1 MPLFSGVSLTATRCY
16 SSALT
21 STFHVPVS
29 TRLIR
34 PLASS
39 FQAKNF
45 YFTRSLTNSGSNS
58 NPKNVKPSHVNNI
71 SLLTTNRSAWVSK
84 LPFGSSNRAYNIHP
98 SRFIHTTPRLAS
110 DSPKSS
116 VKQDAKKTEK
126 DEDREGEEMHTTIL
140 RNLFKYLWPK
150 NSRSFKVRV
159 VVALSLLIL
168 AKVLNV
174 QVPFMFKGIIDDMNI
189 DWTGQAGT
197 VTTLIGATV
206 LAYGFAR
213 FGAVLFGELRNAIFA
228 TVAQS
233 AIRQVALGTFQ
244 HLLRLDL
251 GFHLTRQTGA
261 ITRAI
266 ERGTKGIS
274 YVLTSMV
281 FHIIPI
287 TLEISMVCGI
297 LSYNYG
303 VNFALITLGTMAAY
317 SFFTIKTTTWRSKF
331 RRQANAA
338 DNKASTVALD
348 SLINFES
355 VKYFNNE
362 AYQAKK
368 YDNALAQYEK
378 SSIQVQQSLAY
389 LNAGQNFIFSSALT
403 AMMYLACA
411 GVADGSLT
419 VGDLVLVNQLVFQL
433 SVPLNFLGSVYRDL
447 KQALLDMEALFK
459 LQEVNVSIK
468 EKPNA
473 KPLDFKGGEIK
484 FENVSFGYHPDRL
497 ILKNASF
504 TIPAG
509 HKIAIVGPSG
519 SGKSTILRLLFRF
532 YDISE
537 GKITIDGQDIRDVTL
552 ESLRKAI
559 GVVPQDT
566 PLFNDSIRNNIRYG
580 RLEASDE
587 EVEHV
592 TSRAHLHQLI
602 DSLPEGYETRVGER
616 GLMISGGEKQR
627 LAISR
632 VLLKNS
638 PIIFFDEA
646 TSALDTETEKVL
658 LQNVHSII
666 KDQKLTSVFIAH
678 RLRTVA
684 DTDKII
690 VLRNG
695 SVLEEGSHTALLQ
708 DKNSFY
714 STLWESQETL
724 SLAVEKDEA
733 LEGEVKKVETGI

>member
-1 MPLFSGVSLTATRCY
+1 
-16 SSALT
+16 
-21 STFHVPVS
+21 
-29 TRLIR
+29 
-34 PLASS
+34 
-39 FQAKNF
+39 
-45 YFTRSLTNSGSNS
+45 
-58 NPKNVKPSHVNNI
+58 
-71 SLLTTNRSAWVSK
+71 
-84 LPFGSSNRAYNIHP
+84 
-98 SRFIHTTPRLAS
+98 
-110 DSPKSS
+110 
-116 VKQDAKKTEK
+116 
-126 DEDREGEEMHTTIL
+126 
-140 RNLFKYLWPK
+140 
-150 NSRSFKVRV
+150 
-159 VVALSLLIL
+159 
-168 AKVLNV
+168 
-174 QVPFMFKGIIDDMNI
+174 
-189 DWTGQAGT
+189 
-197 VTTLIGATV
+197 
-206 LAYGFAR
+206 
-213 FGAVLFGELRNAIFA
+213 
-228 TVAQS
+228 
-233 AIRQVALGTFQ
+233 
-244 HLLRLDL
+244 
-251 GFHLTRQTGA
+251 
-261 ITRAI
+261 
-266 ERGTKGIS
+266 
-274 YVLTSMV
+274 
-281 FHIIPI
+281 
-287 TLEISMVCGI
+287 MVCGI

-566 PLFNDSIRNNIRYG
+566 PFNDSIRNNIRYG

-632 VLLKNS
+632 VLLK
-638 PIIFFDEA
+638 IH
-646 TSALDTETEKVL
+646 L
-658 LQNVHSII
+658 LYFLMKQHLHWIR
-666 KDQKLTSVFIAH
+666 KL
-678 RLRTVA
+678 
-684 DTDKII
+684 K
-690 VLRNG
+690 G
-695 SVLEEGSHTALLQ
+695 
-708 DKNSFY
+708 
-714 STLWESQETL
+714 
-724 SLAVEKDEA
+724 SLAKRPFNH
-733 LEGEVKKVETGI
+733 